1 MKGYRQ
7 RVSHLRQSFGISR
20 SIGCRLVTFV
30 YRRTLPWCVIQFG
43 RRDLQGKLQSLKW
56 FVGGKSDKQFK
67 RRFGRTYHKMPKS
80 RPTIHTGYK
89 LRRQEV
95 FRLRKTQRC
104 LVKTSETC
112 QRSLFAVPVKLSC
125 SLNYESY
132 TYFFSKKPLPTVCCL
147 PLAGF

>member
-1 MKGYRQ
+1 
-7 RVSHLRQSFGISR
+7 
-20 SIGCRLVTFV
+20 
-30 YRRTLPWCVIQFG
+30 VIQFG

-132 TYFFSKKPLPTVCCL
+132 TYFFSTNHFPQCAVFLLQDSSRRGERSNVHKDAVQSDGLLPPKVYPVKL
-147 PLAGF
+147 